1 MWAVLEKRCT
11 FAQIYVTVEQ
21 FIINHLITFIA
32 MRKIFTLL
40 VMCLLASAAWADDIT
55 FVAGT
60 DNGDSPG
67 TAQAFTIEK
76 SGIKIA
82 VSNGLA
88 NATQY
93 RVYKNQTMTI
103 TSTIGDI
110 VKIEVECTANG
121 DAQYGPGCF
130 TVAPAEYTYDGK
142 IGTWNGGATEVV
154 FTASANQVRMTKITV
169 TVGKA
174 GLAAPSFDPAAGT
187 YYDPIQVKISCPT
200 QDAKIYYTT
209 NGSNPT
215 TSSTQYTAPISLS
228 ANTTVKAISAK
239 DGEVSDVVV
248 AEYVFGTAKPV
259 SNIAAYAAEAD
270 ETVVKF
276 QNAVNAIAQNG
287 RYLYVKDNSGY
298 GLFYGSTDQSYTL
311 GDVIPAGFVGTKTT
325 YSGEP
330 ELANLS
336 GFEAAT
342 GNVEIK
348 PESITTANVDHAHW
362 AHYVYFESA
371 TIDPEA
377 KTLTDA
383 VGTAPVYFSM
393 GVTAAQIVAGT
404 EYEVWAVIG
413 TYQPK
418 DGDVVYQILPIKVK
432 RKGPGGVGIGTMG
445 DYADNTMLTFEYDA
459 TVLYHGNSRL
469 FVKDETG
476 CGLIYGNVGQTYK
489 QGDIIPAGYGGKK
502 TTYGGEPELAATFSG
517 FLPASGN
524 VTVVADPATPL
535 DVNHENFA
543 HYVVMEN
550 VTISE
555 VSGNN
560 FKITDANGNTCN
572 GFNQFGQ
579 DVQEG
584 FYPEL
589 YGIVGS
595 YGATNTVYQLLPI
608 IPTKPVPVKSIN
620 ELYELNKGKQGEFTT
635 PLTAI
640 YQNGAN
646 LYVQD
651 AEGTQTLVY
660 GGVPGTFTNGDII
673 NGAIATWTEYQGAN
687 QMIPVDNFVVAGQG
701 NKINPD
707 EPMPIEEISQD
718 MVHRYLSFEDVNLI
732 TEEDKIFIVDETG
745 QLHLFDKF
753 SVMPENLNYDE
764 THYIEGF
771 LTVYKGELEFY
782 PILIDGDE
790 PDCGIKGDVN
800 NDKEINIADVNALL
814 DIILGAA
821 ADDCTRWRADINGDG
836 EIGLADVNALTDAI
850 LSH

>member
-1 MWAVLEKRCT
+1 
-11 FAQIYVTVEQ
+11 
-21 FIINHLITFIA
+21 

-76 SGIKIA
+76 CGIKIA

-88 NATQY
+88 NDTQY
-93 RVYKNQTMTI
+93 RIYKNQTMTV
-103 TSTIGDI
+103 TSTVGDI
-110 VKIEVECTANG
+110 IKIELECTASG
-121 DAQYGPGCF
+121 EAQYGPGCF
-130 TVAPAEYTYDGK
+130 TVTPESYSWNDK
-142 IGTWNGGATEVV
+142 IGTWNGSATQVV
-154 FTASANQVRMTKITV
+154 FTAATNQVRMTKITV

-174 GLAAPSFDPAAGT
+174 GLAAPVFSPAAGT
-187 YYDPIQVKISCPT
+187 YYDPIQVSITSQT
-200 QDAKIYYTT
+200 QGAKIYYTT
-209 NGSNPT
+209 NGSTPT
-215 TSSTQYTAPISLS
+215 TGSTQYTAPFTLS
-228 ANTTVKAISAK
+228 ANTTVKAISTK
-239 DGEVSDVVV
+239 DGETSDVVEAV
-248 AEYVFGTAKPV
+248 YEFATAKSV
-259 SNIAAYAAEAD
+259 NNLADYAAQAD

-276 QNAVNAIAQNG
+276 KNPVNAIAQHG
-287 RYLYVKDNSGY
+287 RYLYVMDNSGF
-298 GLFYGSTDQSYTL
+298 GLFYGDAGQTYGK
-311 GDVIPAGFVGTKTT
+311 GDVIPAGFVGTKKT

-330 ELANLS
+330 ELANPT
-336 GFEAAT
+336 GFQAST
-342 GNVEIK
+342 RTVELT
-348 PESITTANVDHAHW
+348 PESITTANVDHDHW
-362 AHYVYFESA
+362 AHYVYFASA
-371 TIDPEA
+371 TIDPDA

-393 GVTAAQIVAGT
+393 GVTANQIIADA

-413 TYQPK
+413 SYQPEG
-418 DGDVVYQILPIKVK
+418 GDVVYQILPINVK
-432 RKGPGGVGIGTMG
+432 RKGAGGVGIGTMG

-459 TVLYHGNSRL
+459 TVLYHGSSRL

-517 FLPASGN
+517 FQPASGN

-535 DVNHENFA
+535 DVNHEYFA
-543 HYVVMEN
+543 HYVVMKN

-555 VSGNN
+555 VDGNN

-572 GFNQFGQ
+572 GYNQFGQ

-595 YGATNTVYQLLPI
+595 YGATNTVYQLLPL
-608 IPTKPVPVKSIN
+608 IPTMPTPVKSIN
-620 ELYELNKGKQGEFTT
+620 ELYAINKGKQGQFTT

-673 NGAIATWTEYQGAN
+673 NDAIATWTEYQGAN
-687 QMIPVDNFVVAGQG
+687 QMVPVDNFVVAGQG

-718 MVHRYLSFEDVNLI
+718 MVHRYLSFEDVTLM
-732 TEEDKIFIVDETG
+732 TEEDNIFIVDETG

-753 SVMPENLNYDE
+753 GVMPENLNYDE

-782 PILIDGDE
+782 PILIDGDD

-821 ADDCTRWRADINGDG
+821 VDDCTRWRSDINGDG
-836 EIGLADVNALTDAI
+836 EIGLADVNALTDII
-850 LSH
+850 LNH